1 VAASGRHFLDGYIL
15 MVLSRINPSLSY
27 TEWGHN
33 IGKGEHDVYEIE
45 LIDVPVLVV
54 AGRIKRHTLSSKVW
68 FASIHLVLTD
78 NQQQKTACI
87 GVVES
92 DAEDFNVE
100 AKEPLL
106 FSFVSSDWLH
116 IWRKIPEPDQTESGI
131 KMQTKEEAA
140 DIRARYHERADD
152 SWIAKMMHNRA
163 YVVIDRRLVDVLGQA
178 DVIAKIVA
186 CPGVQEELQR
196 YQDRADTVAAMAAD
210 VGAEVKDLAEQYAA
224 CKAKHV
230 GTIDRAERDKLVER
244 AAKIKVKY
252 DRAVLEKRVVVEL
265 AKQAPWLKQAQVKTT
280 ETFASAAADAHL
292 PIAEVAT
299 GVRLLPLLK
308 GDLGRLLERWTPV
321 AYDAANRYAMVDVS
335 ADKKIVMY
343 DGRTIMRENELPY
356 DMRCLMDD
364 KRAEQEAVSLT
375 RSDLYDDDVTLC
387 LDGTKT
393 EKSPGFA
400 YGDKVPIFK
409 ALDFALLGQHPDWRS
424 RLGAL
429 VKESLKP
436 EDVVLLKLTRRAKL
450 VTLRRGQ
457 PPKEATDLMMLRR
470 EYHD

>member
-1 VAASGRHFLDGYIL
+1 

-27 TEWGHN
+27 TEWGHTV
-33 IGKGEHDVYEIE
+33 GKGEHDVYEIE
-45 LIDVPVLVV
+45 LLDVPVLVV
-54 AGRIKRHTLSSKVW
+54 AGRIKRHPLFNKVW
-68 FASIHLVLTD
+68 YASIHLLLTD
-78 NQQQKTACI
+78 NPQQKTACI

-92 DAEDFNVE
+92 DDEDFNVE
-100 AKEPLL
+100 AVEPLL

-116 IWRKIPEPDQTESGI
+116 IWRRKPDDES
-131 KMQTKEEAA
+131 KVVNVQTKEEAA
-140 DIRARYHERADD
+140 DIRARYHERVDD

-178 DVIAKIVA
+178 DVAAKIVA
-186 CPGVQEELQR
+186 CPGVEEELQR
-196 YQDRADTVAAMAAD
+196 YQDRAATVAAMAAE
-210 VGAEVKDLAEQYAA
+210 VGAEVKDLAEQYAT

-244 AAKIKVKY
+244 AAKIKVKH

-265 AKQAPWLKQAQVKTT
+265 AKQAPWLKQAQVKTA
-280 ETFASAAADAHL
+280 ETFAAAAAEAHL

-308 GDLGRLLERWTPV
+308 GDLGHLLERWTPT
-321 AYDAANRYAMVDVS
+321 AYDAANQYAMVDVS
-335 ADKKIVMY
+335 AGKKIIMY
-343 DGRTIMRENELPY
+343 DGRTIMREDELPH
-356 DMRCLMDD
+356 DMRRLMDD

-375 RSDLYDDDVTLC
+375 GNDLYDDDVTLC
-387 LDGTKT
+387 IDAGTDKL
-393 EKSPGFA
+393 PGFS

-409 ALDFALLGQHPDWRS
+409 ALDFALLGQHPDWRR

-457 PPKEATDLMMLRR
+457 PPKEATELMMLRAQAF
-470 EYHD
+470 